1 MNEAP
6 VVVGVDG
13 SPASLAA
20 LRWAVTEAAATGR
33 EVRAVAAWS
42 YAPALE
48 PGGTVLPVDE
58 MAAAHRRTLDE
69 VIARTVGADPGVK
82 IDAQLIEGDP
92 VDALL
97 EASKD
102 ASLLALGSHGR
113 GLLLTALLGS
123 VSARCLRRA
132 TCPVLIIPAQV
143 AQGEAAE
150 DLASTSYEPGPVL

>member
-1 MNEAP
+1 MDLNDAP

-13 SPASLAA
+13 SPASRAA

-69 VIARTVGADPGVK
+69 VIARTVGKEPGVK
-82 IDAQLIEGDP
+82 VDALLIEGDP

-113 GLLLTALLGS
+113 GLLMTALLGS

-132 TCPVLIIPAQV
+132 TCPVLIFPAQV
-143 AQGEAAE
+143 VPDEPAD
-150 DLASTSYEPGPVL
+150 DLATSA